1 MSGTPPPTIRFE
13 PERSLERLR
22 FLVRGRRM
30 FEQAMHALAAAP
42 PDLPAPL
49 RQQLQRDWAERLL
62 RHLRA
67 RLEIRG
73 HEHLPCAPHLIVALH
88 EGMADVLCLMRLGL
102 PMRIVARAEIFGWP
116 LIGPAI
122 ERMKHISI
130 DPEAGARSYRQLRRS
145 LQDATAAGEHV
156 AMFPQG
162 TVLGIETD
170 FRAGAFR
177 LARALRLPLLPI
189 VISGT
194 HRIWE
199 HPFSPRLRYGQHVAM
214 HVLEPIDVGVVVST
228 SPEVLRHR
236 LQRRMKQLA
245 LSSGAPAPRRYQPAR
260 DGFWDGFS
268 FGIDPDFPAPY
279 REVERHRSAAS
290 ARN

>member
-102 PMRIVARAEIFGWP
+102 PMRIV
-116 LIGPAI
+116 
-122 ERMKHISI
+122 
-130 DPEAGARSYRQLRRS
+130 
-145 LQDATAAGEHV
+145 
-156 AMFPQG
+156 
-162 TVLGIETD
+162 
-170 FRAGAFR
+170 
-177 LARALRLPLLPI
+177 ARALRLPLLPI

-290 ARN
+290 ARS